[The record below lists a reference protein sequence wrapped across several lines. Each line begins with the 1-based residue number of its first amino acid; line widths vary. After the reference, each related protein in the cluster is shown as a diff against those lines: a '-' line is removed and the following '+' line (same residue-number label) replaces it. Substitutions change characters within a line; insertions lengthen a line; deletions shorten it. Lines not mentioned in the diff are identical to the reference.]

1 MRALVQRV
9 SRAQV
14 RVDGRVMG
22 AIESGV
28 VVLLGVTGNDDDSAA
43 RWVARKITGLRIF
56 PGPDGRMS
64 LGLQESGGAVLMI
77 PQFTLYGDVRRGR
90 RPDFTRAARPEQA
103 APRVEQVAAEIE
115 RMGVRVERGV
125 FGAHMDVELVN
136 DGPVTLMIES
146 PAGARDEEDPE

>member
-22 AIESGV
+22 TIESGV
-28 VVLLGVTGNDDDSAA
+28 VVLLGVTGDDDDGAV

-56 PGPDGRMS
+56 PGADGRMS

-115 RMGVRVERGV
+115 RMGVW
-125 FGAHMDVELVN
+125 
-136 DGPVTLMIES
+136 DGEV
-146 PAGARDEEDPE
+146 